1 MLVVTAN
8 WAIPDGSVSAPPP
21 RAQFSRFIAD
31 TCRAAVRAGF
41 RSDGRYRPIER
52 VVLVLAG
59 DTFDGLVS
67 DRWLGA
73 VRPWEQRREVA
84 ARHADVFRAAWR
96 HARRPLAA
104 VVRLA
109 RRGIAVPSAGRHGRP
124 VASACVNVPAHV
136 VMLVGD
142 RDAAVEPLAQA
153 MPAGRLG
160 IAVGSAWD
168 GDAVHVV
175 HGTASDPLAARD
187 TGPTILESLAV
198 DLLARFGAAL
208 VARPGSSDRGRRLV
222 RSLAAGQPLDMP
234 SRLRSALPMTAADSA
249 DSAWIVDAWHRS
261 VDRWAREARR
271 WGCASADQGVVEA
284 LAWWMHA
291 VEPGTRPRP
300 AARQVIEALA
310 TPLPLGEG
318 SHALIVA
325 GHPAAVANGHDRRV
339 ICLGPA
345 AVDPAA
351 AVGFRPVGPG
361 AVSCIEAGPAVG
373 PVSLPAVAVFEAG
386 EGGGRHVEW
395 LTARDGGDAE
405 AARSDSMPILDAA

>member
-21 RAQFSRFIAD
+21 RGQFSRFIAD

-73 VRPWEQRREVA
+73 VRPWEQRREAA
-84 ARHADVFRAAWR
+84 ARHTEVFRAAWR

-124 VASACVNVPAHV
+124 VPSACVNVPVHV
-136 VMLVGD
+136 VMLAGD
-142 RDAAVEPLAQA
+142 RDASLERLSRA
-153 MPAGRLG
+153 MPSGRIG
-160 IAVGSAWD
+160 VGVGNAYD
-168 GDAVHVV
+168 GDTVHVV
-175 HGTASDPLAARD
+175 HGTASDPLAAPD

-208 VARPGSSDRGRRLV
+208 ISRPGSGDRGRRLV
-222 RSLAAGQPLDMP
+222 RALAAGQPLAMP
-234 SRLRSALPMTAADSA
+234 LRLRSALPMTAADSA
-249 DSAWIVDAWHRS
+249 DSARIVDAWHRA

-271 WGCASADQGVVEA
+271 WGCAAADQGVVDA
-284 LAWWMHA
+284 IAWWMHA
-291 VEPGTRPRP
+291 VEPGARPRP
-300 AARQVIEALA
+300 AARQVMAALA
-310 TPLPLGEG
+310 TPLPLGG
-318 SHALIVA
+318 GGHALTVA
-325 GHPAAVANGHDRRV
+325 GHPAPFADGDDRRV
-339 ICLGPA
+339 ICLGPP
-345 AVDPAA
+345 AVQRAA
-351 AVGFRPVGPG
+351 AAGFRPVGPG

-373 PVSLPAVAVFEAG
+373 PASLPAVAVFEAG

-395 LTARDGGDAE
+395 LAACDGGDAE
-405 AARSDSMPILDAA
+405 ATRSDAMPILDAA